1 MQRYKNRYIKL
12 VLILLPSF
20 SIAAADTYPYDPNI
34 PYNNTPP
41 SNTPYVPNHQYN
53 SGRPAVPPHV
63 NQYQYQN
70 QNLNS
75 SPNQF
80 NQIYSRSNTWVGAKE
95 YDPIDERTNYYVT
108 GMATTG
114 EKIVFQCIQGKLNS
128 FIEWHRYM
136 GFSTH
141 HLSIYRVDYKIDQ
154 GGRRE
159 TKLRANQDNG
169 EITYIYGGSNWY
181 SPSDLMA
188 QFSEGKHRVVMRA
201 TPNYEESGEHD
212 RNPHFTNSN
221 PLFITL
227 DLQGAKEALKPILD
241 HCEWRRE

>member
-1 MQRYKNRYIKL
+1 MS
-12 VLILLPSF
+12 VT
-20 SIAAADTYPYDPNI
+20 AGADTYPYDPNM
-34 PYNNTPP
+34 PP
-41 SNTPYVPNHQYN
+41 S
-53 SGRPAVPPHV
+53 AIPPRV
-63 NQYQYQN
+63 NQYNQNQQNQQN
-70 QNLNS
+70 QNQYNRLNQFNQGS
-75 SPNQF
+75 NQF
-80 NQIYSRSNTWVGAKE
+80 NQIYSRSNAWVGAKE

-108 GMATTG
+108 GTATSG
-114 EKIVFQCIQGKLNS
+114 EKIIFQCIQGKLNS

-141 HLSIYRVDYKIDQ
+141 HLSIYKVDYKIDQ

-159 TKLRANQDNG
+159 TKIRTSQDNG

-188 QFSEGKHRVVMRA
+188 QFSEGKHHVVMRA
-201 TPNYEESGEHD
+201 MPNYEESGEHN
-212 RNPHFTNSN
+212 RNPHFTSNN
-221 PLFITL
+221 PLFITI